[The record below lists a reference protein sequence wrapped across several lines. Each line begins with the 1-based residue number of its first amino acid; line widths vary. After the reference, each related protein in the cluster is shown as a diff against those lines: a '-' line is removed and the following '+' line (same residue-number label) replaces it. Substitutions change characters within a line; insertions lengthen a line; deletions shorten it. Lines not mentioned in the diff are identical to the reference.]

1 MGGREDFKKT
11 AKILAERFRE
21 SDKNVV
27 KIVSNLDTD
36 GITAA
41 AILVAAFR
49 REGIKFSLSL
59 VKQLSRNVLSVL
71 SKEPYEIIV
80 FADLGSSVV
89 TNIKKYLP
97 GRKIFILDHHIVEC
111 EDKEIYQLNQ
121 HLFGLNEYNE
131 ISASGVCYFFAKEL
145 NKKNIELAHIA
156 FIGAVGDV
164 QEYKGVRGLNK
175 EILDDAVS
183 LGKIEI
189 KTGLRMF
196 GYQTKPVH
204 KVLEYCTDPYIPGVS
219 GDESGAVMFLED
231 CGIQAKNGEEW
242 RKLVDLNDDEVK
254 KLITGI
260 ILRRIGSEDK
270 PEDVLG
276 PIYTLKDE
284 EEGSTKDVKEY
295 ATLLNSCARLGKSA
309 IGIGTVLGNKNAK
322 EKALVLIEEYK
333 KMIINGL
340 NWFYDNRKSEN
351 IFEGDGFVIINA
363 GENIKDTIIG
373 VIGSI
378 ISRAG
383 IYNEGTIIISIAKN
397 LEGDLKSSIRVA
409 GLKVNEELNL
419 RDVLTDVVKGLD
431 AEVGGHKL
439 AAGSLVSINKEREF
453 IDNIKVVLGNRK
465 V

>member
-1 MGGREDFKKT
+1 
-11 AKILAERFRE
+11 
-21 SDKNVV
+21 
-27 KIVSNLDTD
+27 
-36 GITAA
+36 
-41 AILVAAFR
+41 
-49 REGIKFSLSL
+49 
-59 VKQLSRNVLSVL
+59 
-71 SKEPYEIIV
+71 
-80 FADLGSSVV
+80 
-89 TNIKKYLP
+89 
-97 GRKIFILDHHIVEC
+97 
-111 EDKEIYQLNQ
+111 
-121 HLFGLNEYNE
+121 
-131 ISASGVCYFFAKEL
+131 
-145 NKKNIELAHIA
+145 
-156 FIGAVGDV
+156 
-164 QEYKGVRGLNK
+164 
-175 EILDDAVS
+175 
-183 LGKIEI
+183 
-189 KTGLRMF
+189 MF